1 MQEQLGAY
9 VYTALPV
16 SASTASIL
24 PKCKRSKDGYF
35 F

>member
-1 MQEQLGAY
+1 VINLQSLLYLEI
-9 VYTALPV
+9 
-16 SASTASIL
+16 TASIL